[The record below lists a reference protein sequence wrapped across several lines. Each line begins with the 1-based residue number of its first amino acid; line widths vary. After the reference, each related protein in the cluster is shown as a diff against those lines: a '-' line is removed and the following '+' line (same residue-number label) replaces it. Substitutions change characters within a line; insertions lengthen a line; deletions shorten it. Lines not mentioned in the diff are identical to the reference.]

1 MKCKISFFLKERQD
15 RFKPKEAKELNLQ
28 RIEKITQNGEI
39 FISDKPSNTNMILVK
54 PGDLTLSGI
63 GIAKGGGNSLNV
75 YEGNKEVLA
84 TIHYSSYEIDE
95 ELISKEFL
103 KIFLRSPYFRKLLQE
118 NCPGGIKAELKPK
131 HFLPIELDL
140 PSQEKQENI
149 VQKIQ
154 SIEKTINQ
162 IVEQLPYDE
171 NLLFKL
177 KQAILQ
183 EAMQGKLVK
192 QDPKDEAA
200 TELLKKIK
208 TEKGKLIKEKKI
220 KKSKPLPPITKDEI
234 PYELPK
240 GWGWCR
246 LQEAGLLE
254 RGKSKHRPRNDV
266 KLFRNG
272 IYPLVQ
278 TGDVAQAKKTSNII
292 KSFSSEYNDLGLQ
305 QSRMWRR
312 GTLCVTIA
320 ANIAETGF
328 LGMDACFPDS
338 IVGYTDLVCTG
349 TLSKYIAYYIASVKN
364 RLTDFA
370 PSTAQKNINLGILNF
385 LSFPMPPQKEQKRI
399 IEKLDRLMKY
409 CDALEGKIKQ
419 SKTDSEKLMQA
430 VLQETF
436 EN

>member
-1 MKCKISFFLKERQD
+1 
-15 RFKPKEAKELNLQ
+15 
-28 RIEKITQNGEI
+28 
-39 FISDKPSNTNMILVK
+39 
-54 PGDLTLSGI
+54 
-63 GIAKGGGNSLNV
+63 
-75 YEGNKEVLA
+75 LA